1 WPECPIDDLGYVDVV
16 FKRPRAPVTDPA
28 VHAFEIDYNPKRKSI
43 EKLLWFGPETTTWIV
58 VFSSNPRPVAI
69 RRVPR
74 PIRIFVVPR
83 ACPRESSSFHLPTIV
98 GAKHIRADSRAWS
111 YRGPSA

>member
-1 WPECPIDDLGYVDVV
+1 MPSRRVGREYGEVHRSIQDRLCELGENLGYLVWPEYAVDDLGYVDVV
-16 FKRPRAPVTDPA
+16 FKRRLAPLTDPA

-43 EKLLWFGPETTTWIV
+43 EKLLSFGPETTTWIV
-58 VFSSNPRPVAI
+58 VFASKPRPLAV

-83 ACPRESSSFHLPTIV
+83 A
-98 GAKHIRADSRAWS
+98 
-111 YRGPSA
+111 